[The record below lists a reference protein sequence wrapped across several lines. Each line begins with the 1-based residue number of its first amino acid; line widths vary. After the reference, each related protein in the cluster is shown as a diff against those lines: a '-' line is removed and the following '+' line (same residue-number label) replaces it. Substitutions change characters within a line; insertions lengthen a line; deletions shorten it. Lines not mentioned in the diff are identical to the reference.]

1 MALSLHLFHHDL
13 CSPQQLAR
21 IEIQLAAILT
31 EMRNMTDVVKELETK
46 VDAFGVLVNNIVDE
60 LYEIK
65 AALDSAL
72 LTGNTARLQAVSD
85 KVGTLHAKLKDAG
98 TAVDIT
104 PETPVEPPPPP
115 PEPTPEPTP

>member
-1 MALSLHLFHHDL
+1 
-13 CSPQQLAR
+13 
-21 IEIQLAAILT
+21 
-31 EMRNMTDVVKELETK
+31 MTDVVKELETK